1 MNDRFLWWQTLGVL
15 VIVVGILLL
24 LAVLGILGSP
34 GQAVG
39 VIFGAILIMMGL
51 YVLMRF
57 RPGGGTAR
65 DALAGSIRRSG
76 PDWTLQHERY
86 QMGMGEIRLDLTQA
100 HIPEGEHR
108 IDLECFMGSIA
119 VTVPRIVGVS
129 ARGHCTLG
137 SVSILGEKADGVGRT
152 VAIRSAD
159 YTESSRKLL
168 IEADVMMG
176 EIRIDKGV
184 WETE

>member
-15 VIVVGILLL
+15 VILVGVLLL

-39 VIFGAILIMMGL
+39 IIFGAILIMMGL
-51 YVLMRF
+51 YVLLRF

-76 PDWTLQHERY
+76 PNWTLQNERY
-86 QMGMGEIRLDLTQA
+86 QVGMGEIRLDLTRA
-100 HIPEGEHR
+100 HIPEGEHHL
-108 IDLECFMGSIA
+108 DLECFMGSIA
-119 VTVPRIVGVS
+119 VIVPRIVGVS

-137 SVSILGEKADGVGRT
+137 SVSIFGEKADGAGRRVT
-152 VAIRSAD
+152 VRSAD
-159 YTESSRKLL
+159 YAAAMRKLV

-176 EIRIDKGV
+176 EIRMEYGV
-184 WETE
+184 WEDK